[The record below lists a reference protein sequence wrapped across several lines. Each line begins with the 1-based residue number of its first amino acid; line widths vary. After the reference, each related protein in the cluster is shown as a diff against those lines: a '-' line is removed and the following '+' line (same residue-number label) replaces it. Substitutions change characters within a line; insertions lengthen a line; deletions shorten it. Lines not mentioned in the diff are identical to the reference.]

1 MDCCATYELTQNILY
16 FIYQKERENPTTLRR
31 EESEEGIPVT
41 RMTEVYEEKRMK
53 TRQRKNGGEQK
64 AREKIKY

>member
-53 TRQRKNGGEQK
+53 TRRVTPGEQRQDK
-64 AREKIKY
+64 R